1 MCTCLHTAA
10 GIVVEHLISVEFIV
24 GMTGLPIELTCN
36 VTGVVVAWRVN
47 NKYYSLT
54 DLTNG
59 VLPYHSR
66 NGTNILLDT
75 VVNNTEYFCVSTTS
89 DGDVSGDPAYIIIV
103 GE

>member
-1 MCTCLHTAA
+1 MCTCLYT
-10 GIVVEHLISVEFIV
+10 GLHLISVTLVFGGTVIPV
-24 GMTGLPIELTCN
+24 ELKCN

-59 VLPYHSR
+59 VLPYHGLD
-66 NGTNILLDT
+66 GTNLLFNYT
-75 VVNNTEYFCVSTTS
+75 VNNTEYICVSTTS
-89 DGDVSGDPAYIIIV
+89 DGDVSGDPAYIINF